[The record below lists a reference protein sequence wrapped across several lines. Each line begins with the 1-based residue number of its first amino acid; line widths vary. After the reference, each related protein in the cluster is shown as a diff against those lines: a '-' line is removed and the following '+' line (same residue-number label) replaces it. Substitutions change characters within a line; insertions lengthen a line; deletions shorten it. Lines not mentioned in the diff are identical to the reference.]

1 VALVSQGISGMSWKA
16 AKRVCLIALVGGLLA
31 ACGVRGG
38 LEYPNDPVTG
48 GATPTATA
56 ESAQGKPEGA
66 APKPHRSSVLD
77 VLIR

>member
-1 VALVSQGISGMSWKA
+1 MGVKSAKSVVVVAVMA
-16 AKRVCLIALVGGLLA
+16 VLLA

-38 LEYPNDPVTG
+38 LEYPNDPASGQV
-48 GATPTATA
+48 TPTATA

-66 APKPHRSSVLD
+66 APKPHKSSILD